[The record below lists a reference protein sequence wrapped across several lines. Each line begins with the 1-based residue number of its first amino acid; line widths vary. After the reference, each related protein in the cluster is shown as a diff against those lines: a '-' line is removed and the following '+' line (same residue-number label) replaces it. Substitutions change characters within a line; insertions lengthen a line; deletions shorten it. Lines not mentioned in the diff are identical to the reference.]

1 MVQWPFGGRD
11 STENSV
17 GVQTSIDLF
26 DHDKIAKLRFHLESL
41 NLLVYGGMELLEGFG
56 LDIESGAPFLLEEMS
71 SHLIAIDAFRRT
83 SLPTLNKRHFDESEN
98 MFLEM
103 RMEIQQK
110 LKALAESKS
119 IVSQTDGVDQQA
131 LAKSKANRIVDQ
143 QHQSSSDQDC
153 ESFHSLPSAP
163 LREEVGTIDDS
174 DDVDNALR
182 RKLFYED
189 QGEAG
194 SSSGLVSPAGS
205 SEEELQADYP
215 SSNLDESP
223 SGHFYPASS
232 DNEQEEEEEEEAE
245 DDASVGEAG
254 NEAVDDEDGNG
265 TGGGIDLATSTSF
278 DENSS
283 LVSASPSSDASPGRG
298 DDEDNEGEEYSIS
311 ESASLKKSYGCNNI
325 VITREQSQRVKHVA
339 NRTPRD
345 DINAEIDVVLKQ
357 FNAVN
362 WGQCVSIPIATE
374 IRLLEL
380 CKMRLADELTRG
392 ELRSCSIHQLLEMYR
407 NVIGGT
413 DECRKEFATIER
425 KKLGILESMPQ
436 FSGSQSR
443 GELLTSLARTT
454 RVDYKFILSNVEE
467 SSVLCKAMHQFLG
480 NDARGNERK
489 LTATALKEFS
499 IHSQAV
505 KNCLAILTNLSTAID
520 VLEDFLVKELGLDDE
535 FITLA
540 SNLYRAMKGAELND
554 AALSTLEL
562 IETIILPH
570 LKNGTCA
577 EKMVAV
583 KLLLEIKER
592 VLYVRGAS
600 RRDMVVGKFRAA
612 ASKSVSVGEASLR
625 TATDYFDNRNRRSGV
640 IHVLFC
646 LLLTPEIEAK
656 LPTHFCDEHGGL
668 ALRVLGL
675 SWTNLT
681 ALCLK
686 FGNTSFFDVSSEQ
699 SFRRV
704 STEADANEY
713 FSALQ
718 KTDEHKTKV
727 VFFNRR
733 QVDSLQAL
741 ALARF
746 HSD

>member
-1 MVQWPFGGRD
+1 MVWSFAGRD
-11 STENSV
+11 PEKSD
-17 GVQTSIDLF
+17 GGQPSIDLNEIVKF
-26 DHDKIAKLRFHLESL
+26 RSHLRTLSHFSNGMILEMQS
-41 NLLVYGGMELLEGFG
+41 FK
-56 LDIESGAPFLLEEMS
+56 LDIESSTPLLLEEMQP
-71 SHLIAIDAFRRT
+71 HLMAIYNFMIT
-83 SLPTLNKRHFDESEN
+83 SLPPLDKCRVDESER
-98 MFLEM
+98 MFSE
-103 RMEIQQK
+103 MEI
-110 LKALAESKS
+110 EISKKF
-119 IVSQTDGVDQQA
+119 QA

-153 ESFHSLPSAP
+153 ESFRSLPSNP
-163 LREEVGTIDDS
+163 PGEEVGTIDDS

-189 QGEAG
+189 QGDVE
-194 SSSGLVSPAGS
+194 SPSGMDSPAGS
-205 SEEELQADYP
+205 SEEELQTYDP
-215 SSNLDESP
+215 SSDLDESLCEP
-223 SGHFYPASS
+223 SNAAASPLM
-232 DNEQEEEEEEEAE
+232 QEEEEAE

-254 NEAVDDEDGNG
+254 NEVVDDEDVNE

-298 DDEDNEGEEYSIS
+298 DDEDNEVEEYSIS
-311 ESASLKKSYGCNNI
+311 ESASLKKSYHGRNNI
-325 VITREQSQRVKHVA
+325 VNTREQSQRRHVA

-345 DINAEIDVVLKQ
+345 DINAEIDVLVKQ
-357 FNAVN
+357 FNALN
-362 WGQCVSIPIATE
+362 CGQCVSIPIARE

-392 ELRSCSIHQLLEMYR
+392 ELRSRNIHHLVEMYR
-407 NVIGGT
+407 DVIGGT

-425 KKLGILESMPQ
+425 KKADILEGMPQ
-436 FSGSQSR
+436 LSVSQSR
-443 GELLTSLARTT
+443 GELLTSLARTAK
-454 RVDYKFILSNVEE
+454 VDYKFLLSNVEE
-467 SSVLCKAMHQFLG
+467 SSVLCKAVHQFLG

-499 IHSQAV
+499 IHSHAV
-505 KNCLAILTNLSTAID
+505 KNCLAILANLSTAVD
-520 VLEDFLVKELGLDDE
+520 VLEEFLVKDLGLDDE

-540 SNLYRAMKGAELND
+540 SNLYQEMNGGELD
-554 AALSTLEL
+554 AAVFNTLEL

-570 LKNGTCA
+570 LKNGTCV

-592 VLYVRGAS
+592 VLYVKGAS
-600 RRDMVVGKFRAA
+600 RRDVVLGKFRAA
-612 ASKSVSVGEASLR
+612 ASKSVSVGEASR
-625 TATDYFDNRNRRSGV
+625 RKPTDYFDNRNRRSAAM
-640 IHVLFC
+640 HVLFC
-646 LLLTPEIEAK
+646 LLMTPEIEAK
-656 LPTHFCDEHGGL
+656 LPTHFFDEHGGL

-704 STEADANEY
+704 STEDY

-741 ALARF
+741 ARL

>member
-1 MVQWPFGGRD
+1 VA
-11 STENSV
+11 N
-17 GVQTSIDLF
+17 
-26 DHDKIAKLRFHLESL
+26 
-41 NLLVYGGMELLEGFG
+41 
-56 LDIESGAPFLLEEMS
+56 AP
-71 SHLIAIDAFRRT
+71 
-83 SLPTLNKRHFDESEN
+83 
-98 MFLEM
+98 
-103 RMEIQQK
+103 
-110 LKALAESKS
+110 
-119 IVSQTDGVDQQA
+119 SQDVVDQGD
-131 LAKSKANRIVDQ
+131 V
-143 QHQSSSDQDC
+143 
-153 ESFHSLPSAP
+153 ESPS
-163 LREEVGTIDDS
+163 GM
-174 DDVDNALR
+174 
-182 RKLFYED
+182 
-189 QGEAG
+189 
-194 SSSGLVSPAGS
+194 VSPSGS
-205 SEEELQADYP
+205 SEEELQTDDL
-215 SSNLDESP
+215 SSNLDESLFEP
-223 SGHFYPASS
+223 SNAASS
-232 DNEQEEEEEEEAE
+232 DNEQEEEEEAE
-245 DDASVGEAG
+245 DDASVGEAW

-283 LVSASPSSDASPGRG
+283 LVSASPSSDASSGRG

-311 ESASLKKSYGCNNI
+311 ESASLKKSYHGRNNI
-325 VITREQSQRVKHVA
+325 VNTREQSQRRVKHVA

-345 DINAEIDVVLKQ
+345 DINAEIDGVLKQ

-425 KKLGILESMPQ
+425 KKLGILEGMPQ
-436 FSGSQSR
+436 LSVSQSR
-443 GELLTSLARTT
+443 GELLTSLARTAK
-454 RVDYKFILSNVEE
+454 VDYKFILSNVEE
-467 SSVLCKAMHQFLG
+467 SSVLCKAVHQSLG

-489 LTATALKEFS
+489 LTSTALKEFS

-505 KNCLAILTNLSTAID
+505 KNCLAILTNLSTAVD
-520 VLEDFLVKELGLDDE
+520 VLEDFLVKDLGLDDE

-592 VLYVRGAS
+592 VLYVRGAN
-600 RRDMVVGKFRAA
+600 RRDMVLGKFRAA

-704 STEADANEY
+704 STEAEANEY

-718 KTDEHKTKV
+718 KTDEHKTKI